1 MQGGI
6 VDRASDEDGNV
17 AAVAE
22 PGKQTSGRKAVGAAV
37 VGNVLEWYDFSAYGY
52 LATVIAKRFF
62 PSGDDTTALLATFAA
77 FGVGFVVRPLGG
89 VVIGRL
95 GDTKGRKTALVLT
108 IFLMAIGTVG
118 IGLLPDY
125 HTVGVLAPALLVVC
139 RLMQGFAAGGEWG
152 GATAFIVEWAPEG
165 RRGFFG
171 SFQQA
176 SVAGGLLLGSG
187 VAALCSTLLSPDQ
200 LEGWGW
206 RIPFLLG
213 GLLVPVGV
221 YMRRNIEET
230 PAYREAAARQG
241 PRPVAEAS
249 GNWGLAAQAFGFTVL
264 WTVSYYVML
273 NYMPTFTQR
282 YAGLGRTEAL
292 WSNTVGLAVL
302 VLAIPV
308 MGRLSDRVGRKPL
321 LLACC
326 VGFLLLSYPLFAAMV
341 AGAGLGTVILIQIV
355 FALLISA
362 FSGPGP
368 AAIAEIFPT
377 SSRSTWM
384 STGYSLAVAIFGGF
398 APYIATW
405 LIANTGSP
413 VSPTYYLIA
422 AAGVS
427 TAVIL
432 RMRETAHSPLR

>member
-1 MQGGI
+1 MQGSAA
-6 VDRASDEDGNV
+6 DHASEGPVAV
-17 AAVAE
+17 AASLGDRVD
-22 PGKQTSGRKAVGAAV
+22 GRKAVGAAV
-37 VGNVLEWYDFSAYGY
+37 IGNVLEWYDFSAYGY
-52 LATVIAKRFF
+52 LATIIAKRFF

-95 GDTKGRKTALVLT
+95 GDTRGRKAALVLT
-108 IFLMAIGTVG
+108 IFLMAFGTVG
-118 IGLLPDY
+118 IGLLPDF
-125 HTVGVLAPALLVVC
+125 HAIGLLAPALLVAC

-187 VAALCSTLLSPDQ
+187 VAALCSTLLSPGQMED
-200 LEGWGW
+200 WGW
-206 RIPFLLG
+206 RVPFLLG

-230 PAYREAAARQG
+230 PAYRDAARHG
-241 PRPVAEAS
+241 PPPAEAS

-273 NYMPTFTQR
+273 SYMPTFTQR

-302 VLAIPV
+302 VLAIPI
-308 MGRLSDRVGRKPL
+308 MGRLSDRLGRKPL

-326 VGFLLLSYPLFAAMV
+326 VGFLVLSYPLFAAML
-341 AGAGLGTVILIQIV
+341 AGAGLGTVVLIQIV

-377 SSRSTWM
+377 GSRSTWM
-384 STGYSLAVAIFGGF
+384 STGYSLAVAILGGF

-413 VSPTYYLIA
+413 VSPTYYLMA
-422 AAGVS
+422 AAAVS

>member
-108 IFLMAIGTVG
+108 IFLMAVGTVG

-125 HTVGVLAPALLVVC
+125 HAVGVLAPALLVVC

-187 VAALCSTLLSPDQ
+187 VAALCSTLLSPEQ

-230 PAYREAAARQG
+230 PAYRDAARQG
-241 PRPVAEAS
+241 PPPAARAS
-249 GNWGLAAQAFGFTVL
+249 RNWGLAAQAFGFTVL

-405 LIANTGSP
+405 LIASTGSP